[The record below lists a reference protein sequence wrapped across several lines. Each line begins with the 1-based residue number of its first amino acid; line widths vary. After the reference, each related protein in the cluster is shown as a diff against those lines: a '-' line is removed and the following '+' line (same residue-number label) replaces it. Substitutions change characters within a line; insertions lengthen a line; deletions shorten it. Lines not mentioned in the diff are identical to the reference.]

1 MNMHVP
7 QTAEARAETREI
19 MMVPRN
25 IVSAQVRHCFVAACL
40 LSCPFQKWLKACSC
54 SWYAVQCNASDA
66 VHYNFTA
73 CQRACKHAL
82 LCRCHDS
89 VTVANVH
96 VQANKPVIGI
106 VQDTLLGCRL
116 MTKRDSF
123 IKKDLFMNILM
134 WLEDWDGRVPMP
146 AILKPEPLWTG
157 KQVVNLII
165 PRVNVRRKAA
175 WAKDHEDQDMT
186 PWDSQARDAALSA
199 YLLIL

>member
-1 MNMHVP
+1 M
-7 QTAEARAETREI
+7 
-19 MMVPRN
+19 
-25 IVSAQVRHCFVAACL
+25 
-40 LSCPFQKWLKACSC
+40 
-54 SWYAVQCNASDA
+54 
-66 VHYNFTA
+66 
-73 CQRACKHAL
+73 
-82 LCRCHDS
+82 
-89 VTVANVH
+89 
-96 VQANKPVIGI
+96 QANKPVIGI

-186 PWDSQARDAALSA
+186 PWDSQVCCLTTPAWVACLSGW
-199 YLLIL
+199 LLLGCMQVPRYNAVGWFLSCNPFMLTRMTSVEVLYGRLLCAQQCIRPKCC

>member
-1 MNMHVP
+1 MNTSTP
-7 QTAEARAETREI
+7 A
-19 MMVPRN
+19 
-25 IVSAQVRHCFVAACL
+25 
-40 LSCPFQKWLKACSC
+40 
-54 SWYAVQCNASDA
+54 
-66 VHYNFTA
+66 
-73 CQRACKHAL
+73 
-82 LCRCHDS
+82 
-89 VTVANVH
+89 
-96 VQANKPVIGI
+96 QANKPVIGI

-186 PWDSQARDAALSA
+186 PWDSQVGWTLSPNLQTCSYTLVGPHA
-199 YLLIL
+199 EEPCASCREAHPMLRAPSILSLHDCLVRCCP

>member
-1 MNMHVP
+1 M
-7 QTAEARAETREI
+7 
-19 MMVPRN
+19 
-25 IVSAQVRHCFVAACL
+25 
-40 LSCPFQKWLKACSC
+40 
-54 SWYAVQCNASDA
+54 
-66 VHYNFTA
+66 
-73 CQRACKHAL
+73 
-82 LCRCHDS
+82 
-89 VTVANVH
+89 
-96 VQANKPVIGI
+96 QANKPVIGI

-123 IKKDLFMNILM
+123 IRKDLFMNILM

-186 PWDSQARDAALSA
+186 PWDSQVCAVLRCNPCSELFTPSYVVHCCCHKAPRRHLLGRFPVVLASQIKCLFTVAYHHAL
-199 YLLIL
+199 L